1 MNVATLFTIM
11 CNTIHVSGKFTF
23 KVASTLNAL
32 PMAFEL
38 VEKGILLTIMD
49 EGRMR
54 YVRKMVLNDFI
65 KRDED

>member
-1 MNVATLFTIM
+1 
-11 CNTIHVSGKFTF
+11 
-23 KVASTLNAL
+23 
-32 PMAFEL
+32 MAFEL